1 MNKDEEKSGGDEKSS
16 RVGLVFG
23 GVAAVVLLL
32 FVVQNSEST
41 QTEFLW
47 FQWSMPK
54 FLLIFITVGLT
65 LVMAVIAAWILNRR
79 SRKG

>member
-32 FVVQNSEST
+32 FVVQNAEST